1 MFKKIPNPKLIVR
14 VDVAIG
20 DGQTAVL
27 EAECRRVG
35 RKEFN
40 AIFTSA
46 KEGGRDADMIGKL
59 ITGWNHEAPDSL
71 VDEPY
76 SVDALEQVLDEY
88 WSFGSDFIA
97 AYIKERAT
105 YAEAGQKN

>member
-1 MFKKIPNPKLIVR
+1 MFKKIPNPKMVVR
-14 VDVAIG
+14 VEVVIG

-27 EAECRRVG
+27 ETECRRVG

-40 AIFTSA
+40 AIFASA
-46 KEGGRDADMIGKL
+46 REGGSDADMIGKL
-59 ITGWNHEAPDSL
+59 ITGWNHESPDSL

-76 SVDALEQVLDEY
+76 SAEALEMVLDEY

-97 AYIKERAT
+97 AYIKARAA
-105 YAEAGQKN
+105 YVEAGRKN